1 MFSDNDLINHLQTKN
16 GVSLDSLVI
25 AEWNQNDLSN
35 LDNYGNYRYRPDDAN
50 VVYRTLYPEY
60 DSQDNANV
68 YTDALDSSYISE
80 YKTEDPNEPL
90 TFLTGETS
98 RELYYSLKDCIK
110 PFRPR
115 SGINKILYFGESNI
129 NNTKFV
135 DSIRSGRRPRYYFS
149 SRFDKF
155 KYWNSYRK
163 EAGEEFGI
171 SSTASTA
178 FTTGDASYKI
188 KDCAPFVVYKN
199 NVATNRIVV
208 KMQTNLA
215 DPEAF
220 GINGEFLVPGNI
232 RVGNKIIEDP
242 LQDVAKSSIPKRW
255 KIQYLDENNNW
266 TNAITFSETSTRTDG
281 SRIVPWDGHVEIYYG
296 IKIPERF
303 KTNFHLYKYLNT
315 TSQLPNTSSLS
326 TNVVDGDA
334 YIVGSSTTSLGTLY
348 IWSQEDEEWTIHG
361 VEYGFSLLEDD
372 DTKRV
377 GLIKKV
383 LNPDYFVIEGNNTYR
398 DFIFIKGIRVV
409 VETMYAPNKTF
420 DLIELSPRLKVDI
433 TDYVIDYDINKNLM
447 ATDFGLPVGGLVAS
461 TGGIN
466 LSNHDGAFTE
476 LNSFN
481 NTTKTGSIIANNL
494 KPQIK
499 FDFYE
504 TVLNVNGYDK
514 FIPLKTLY
522 SENSA
527 IATSGMEDVSLNLR
541 DAYFILE
548 SNNAASIF
556 LQNSTLTKAT
566 ALLLDNIGFSNY
578 VFKNINTAN
587 DPVIPFFF
595 VEPDVSVAEVL
606 ERLAQ
611 ATQTA
616 MFFDEYNNFVIMPK
630 EYLMPDVSVRDDN
643 SAISDRLL
651 TLYGQKT
658 ENIVP
663 NIEAISGSETKI
675 LNDGQIN
682 YTTRYIQREVSKLEQ
697 ASLSLSERTYGYKS
711 SILWELGDQRE
722 TRTINQPTAN
732 VGYALGAVPL
742 GTSLGSVVPYVE
754 NYEIKNNTIDVG
766 ESAFWLPR
774 FQGYLFA
781 NGEIIRYDA
790 QQYQVDSPSASATNG
805 LVWITNNN
813 EYQKYFSQLVFN
825 GKMILTGLLRIYTEP
840 YYENASG
847 ANFDNLE
854 ENVRYKNGEVRS
866 HGRGQF
872 GTKIV
877 SHFAGLDSYW
887 ENSNN
892 RQSFRM
898 DSENI
903 FSNIPT
909 EELFYPQIVS
919 GSVSAS
925 AYPLGQDLVSKNQSL
940 VTSKI
945 ANFMKK
951 STRSEG
957 FSSYTQQ
964 DVAGIQSSA
973 LIFNGPYPVPAYQ
986 TTPETSDLSG
996 SSERDLVNYVYKNLD
1011 TDYRHVGTRMRIIGK
1026 RKNDKNQS
1034 ALNSIPLFD
1043 IDKSVDNVNAE
1054 KLYGGSGG
1062 IGYMVDTSTN
1072 SGYYLEIASMSEDI
1086 LDYYGATASA
1096 ASSASVV
1103 SGSVVSGS
1111 TSYNSV
1117 IENIIFYKV
1126 EKTPYSS
1133 QKPKKENIAVPKKL
1147 WGSLARILVDE
1158 GKFVGSDRLTSQEIP
1173 VYDLSLDA
1181 NIHRNARG
1189 IYRIDF
1195 SIYLNNRLIGT
1206 VSDINPLQLPSNG
1219 LKTCL
1224 FTRGSSKCMFEN
1236 IYALKNIKEQDV
1248 EIEEKISNTMSAES
1262 LRKYSLPAAIQRT
1275 YLSSISTETKP
1286 TVDFYFEEFGTIL
1299 RECAYFNIKYDQ
1311 AYPAL
1316 IAKIVPPFSIE
1327 KSYEISGFLPGSYGA
1342 EFLIFNTTD
1351 KAIDLSESSSNR
1363 IMIQG
1368 ITFTQNI
1375 SNVLT
1380 VDDYFKELSNFSDPV
1395 ITSSNLIVSPGRS
1408 EKIYDS
1414 IRNSRAIYGNKSFS
1428 INSVYIQNEDSAKD
1442 IMQWV
1447 LNKTIKPRKVFEIDT
1462 FGTQYVQLGDI
1473 VKINFDLPEGV
1484 KLVDEDKRFVVL
1496 SMVYNR
1502 SSSDIKSQLRLMEV

>member
-1 MFSDNDLINHLQTKN
+1 MFLDDDLINHIQTKN
-16 GVSLDSLVI
+16 SVDVDSLVI
-25 AEWNQNDLSN
+25 AEWNQNDLLN
-35 LDNYGNYRYRPDDAN
+35 LENYGNYRFRPDDAN

-60 DSQDNANV
+60 DPQDNAEV
-68 YTDALDSSYISE
+68 YTNALDSNYISE

-90 TFLTGETS
+90 TFKSGETS

-135 DSIRSGRRPRYYFS
+135 DSIRSGKRPRYYFC

-163 EAGEEFGI
+163 EDGLEFGI
-171 SSTASTA
+171 SSQAPTF
-178 FTTGDASYKI
+178 FTSNDPSYKI
-188 KDCAPFVVYKN
+188 KDCAPFVAYKN
-199 NVATNRIVV
+199 KVATNRIVV

-215 DPEAF
+215 DPEAV
-220 GINGEFLVPGNI
+220 GINGEFLVPGRI
-232 RVGNKIIEDP
+232 RTNNNLFIDP
-242 LQDVAKSSIPKRW
+242 LQDILKSSVPKRW
-255 KIQYLDENNNW
+255 KIQYLDINNNW
-266 TNAITFSETSTRTDG
+266 INAISFNESSIRKDG

-296 IKIPERF
+296 VKIPEQF
-303 KTNFHLYKYLNT
+303 KTNFHFYQYIDT
-315 TSQLPNTSSLS
+315 DDQLPNTSA
-326 TNVVDGDA
+326 VRDGDA
-334 YIVGSSTTSLGTLY
+334 YIVGSSNTEAGTMY
-348 IWSQEDEEWTIHG
+348 VWSQNDEEWNTYN
-361 VEYGFSLLEDD
+361 VEYEFSLLEDD

-377 GLIKKV
+377 GLIKKI
-383 LNPDYFVIEGNNTYR
+383 LNPDYFNLGANDVYR

-409 VETMYAPNKTF
+409 VETMYAPNKPF
-420 DLIELSPRLKVDI
+420 ELIELSPRLKADL
-433 TDYVIDYDINKNLM
+433 TDYVLDYEIIKNLM

-461 TGGIN
+461 TGKVT
-466 LSNHDGAFTE
+466 LSNHDGVFTE
-476 LNSFN
+476 LNTFDSLN
-481 NTTKTGSIIANNL
+481 RTGSLVADNL

-504 TVLNVNGYDK
+504 CVLNVNGYDK
-514 FIPLKTLY
+514 FIPLKTFY
-522 SENSA
+522 SENA
-527 IATSGMEDVSLNLR
+527 AVATSGIEDVSLNLR

-548 SNNAASIF
+548 SSNATSIF
-556 LQNSTLTKAT
+556 LQNSTLTKAV

-587 DPVIPFFF
+587 DPIIPFFF
-595 VEPDVSVAEVL
+595 VEPDTSVADIL
-606 ERLAQ
+606 QRLAQ

-643 SAISDRLL
+643 SAISERLT

-658 ENIVP
+658 NTIVP
-663 NIEAISGSETKI
+663 NIEAIAGFETNI

-711 SILWELGDQRE
+711 SVLWELGDQQE
-722 TRTINQPTAN
+722 TRTINQPTGNA
-732 VGYALGAVPL
+732 GYALGAVPL
-742 GTSLGSVVPYVE
+742 GTSLGSVVPYVQ
-754 NYEIKNNTIDVG
+754 NHEIKNNTIDVG

-825 GKMILTGLLRIYTEP
+825 GKMVLTGLLRIYTEP

-847 ANFDNLE
+847 SNFENLE

-872 GTKIV
+872 GTNVV
-877 SHFAGLDSYW
+877 SHSAGLNPYW
-887 ENSNN
+887 ENSSN
-892 RQSFRM
+892 RRSFRM
-898 DSENI
+898 DSDNI
-903 FSNIPT
+903 FSTVPT
-909 EELFYPQIVS
+909 EFLSYGEIS
-919 GSVSAS
+919 ASVSAS
-925 AYPLGQDLVSKNQSL
+925 AYPLGRDSLSQNQSS
-940 VTSKI
+940 VNSKI
-945 ANFMKK
+945 ANFMKQ
-951 STRSEG
+951 STRTEG
-957 FSSYTQQ
+957 FSSYNQQ
-964 DVAGIQSSA
+964 DVGGIQSSA
-973 LIFNGPYPVPAYQ
+973 LIFNGPYPVPKLN
-986 TTPETSDLSG
+986 ETELS
-996 SSERDLVNYVYKNLD
+996 SATDRDLLNYVFKDLD
-1011 TDYRHVGTRMRIIGK
+1011 TDYKQVGTRMRIIGK
-1026 RKNDKNQS
+1026 TKDDKTQS
-1034 ALNSIPLFD
+1034 ALNPMELFNV
-1043 IDKSVDNVNAE
+1043 DKSVGNLNTE
-1054 KLYGGSGG
+1054 KIYGGSGG

-1086 LDYYGATASA
+1086 LAYYGSTASA

-1111 TSYNSV
+1111 VSYNSV
-1117 IENIIFYKV
+1117 IENVIFYKV
-1126 EKTPYSS
+1126 EKTPYKV
-1133 QKPKKENIAVPKKL
+1133 QKTKKLNIAVPKKL
-1147 WGSLARILVDE
+1147 WGTLARIIVDE
-1158 GKFVGSDRLTSQEIP
+1158 GKFVGSDRLTSQDVP
-1173 VYDLSLDA
+1173 VYDLALDA
-1181 NIHRNARG
+1181 DIKRNSNG
-1189 IYRIDF
+1189 IYRINF

-1206 VSDINPLQLPSNG
+1206 VTDDNPLQMPSNG

-1224 FTRGSSKCMFEN
+1224 FTRGSSRCMFEN
-1236 IYALKNIKEQDV
+1236 IYALKNAREEDV
-1248 EIEEKISNTMSAES
+1248 PLGERVRNTISADS
-1262 LRKYSLPAAIQRT
+1262 LRKYSLPAMIQNT
-1275 YLSSISTETKP
+1275 YLSSITTETKP
-1286 TVDFYFEEFGTIL
+1286 TVDFYFEEFGTIM

-1316 IAKIVPPFSIE
+1316 IAKIVPPFTVE
-1327 KSYEISGFLPGSYGA
+1327 KSYEIAGFLPGSYGA

-1351 KAIDLSESSSNR
+1351 KAIDLSESSTNR
-1363 IMIQG
+1363 VMIQG

-1380 VDDYFKELSNFSDPV
+1380 VDDYFRELSNFSDPV
-1395 ITSSNLIVSPGRS
+1395 ISSSNLIVSPGRS

-1414 IRNSRAIYGNKSFS
+1414 IRNSRAVYGNKAFS

-1442 IMQWV
+1442 MMKWI
-1447 LNKTIKPRKVFEIDT
+1447 LDKTIRPRKVFEIDT
-1462 FGTQYVQLGDI
+1462 FGTQHIQLGDI

-1484 KLVDEDKRFVVL
+1484 KLVNEDKRFVVI
-1496 SMVYNR
+1496 STNYNR
-1502 SSSDIKSQLRLMEV
+1502 SSSEVKTQLRLMEV

>member
-1 MFSDNDLINHLQTKN
+1 MFSDNDLINHIQTN
-16 GVSLDSLVI
+16 NSINVDSLII
-25 AEWNQNDLSN
+25 AEWNQNDLLN
-35 LDNYGNYRYRPDDAN
+35 LENYGNYRFRPDSAS
-50 VVYRTLYPEY
+50 VVYRTLYSEY

-68 YTDALDSSYISE
+68 YTNALESNYVSE
-80 YKTEDPNEPL
+80 YKTDDPNEPL
-90 TFLTGETS
+90 TFYTGETS

-135 DSIRSGRRPRYYFS
+135 DSIRSGKRPRYYFC

-163 EAGEEFGI
+163 EDGEEFGI
-171 SSTASTA
+171 SSQAATF
-178 FTTGDASYKI
+178 FTNGDPSYKI
-188 KDCAPFVVYKN
+188 KDCVPFVTYKDQ
-199 NVATNRIVV
+199 VATNRLVV
-208 KMQTNLA
+208 KMQTNLS
-215 DPEAF
+215 DPAAV
-220 GINGEFLVPGNI
+220 GVNGEFLVPGTI
-232 RVGNKIIEDP
+232 RTNNNLVTDP
-242 LQDVAKSSIPKRW
+242 LQDITKSSVPKKW
-255 KIQYLDENNNW
+255 KIQYLDSNNNW
-266 TNAITFSETSTRTDG
+266 MDAIAFNEGSTRRDG

-296 IKIPERF
+296 VKIPEQF
-303 KTNFHLYKYLNT
+303 KTNFHLYQYIDT
-315 TSQLPNTSSLS
+315 VEQLPDTSIY
-326 TNVVDGDA
+326 NAGIRVKDGDA
-334 YIVGSSTTSLGTLY
+334 YILGSSTTQPGTLY
-348 IWSQEDEEWTIHG
+348 VWSQEDEEWKTSS
-361 VEYGFSLLEDD
+361 VEYGFSLLEED
-372 DTKRV
+372 DTKRL
-377 GLIKKV
+377 GLIKKI
-383 LNPDYFVIEGNNTYR
+383 LNPDYFSTGSNDIYR
-398 DFIFIKGIRVV
+398 DFVFIKGIRIV
-409 VETMYAPNKTF
+409 VETMYAPNKPF
-420 DLIELSPRLKVDI
+420 ELIELSPRLKVDI
-433 TDYVIDYDINKNLM
+433 TDYVLDYEINKNLM

-466 LSNHDGAFTE
+466 LSNHDGVFTE
-476 LNSFN
+476 LNIFN
-481 NTTKTGSIIANNL
+481 TSTRSGSIIANIL

-504 TVLNVNGYDK
+504 SILDVSGYDK
-514 FIPLKTLY
+514 FIPLKTFY
-522 SENSA
+522 SENA
-527 IATSGMEDVSLNLR
+527 AVATSGMQDVSLNLR

-548 SNNAASIF
+548 SSNATSIF
-556 LQNSTLTKAT
+556 LQNSTLTKAV

-595 VEPDVSVAEVL
+595 VEPDASVAEVL
-606 ERLAQ
+606 QRLAQ

-643 SAISDRLL
+643 SAISERFT

-658 ENIVP
+658 DSVVP
-663 NIEAISGSETKI
+663 NIETIAGFETKI

-711 SILWELGDQRE
+711 AVLWELGDQQE
-722 TRTINQPTAN
+722 ARTINQPTAN

-742 GTSLGSVVPYVE
+742 ATSLGSAVPTVVNSQIV
-754 NYEIKNNTIDVG
+754 NNTIDVG

-825 GKMILTGLLRIYTEP
+825 GKMVLTGLLRIYTEP

-847 ANFDNLE
+847 SNFNDLE

-872 GTKIV
+872 GTRIV
-877 SHFAGLDSYW
+877 SHFAGLNSYW
-887 ENSNN
+887 EDINN
-892 RQSFRM
+892 RKSFRM
-898 DSENI
+898 DSNNI
-903 FSNIPT
+903 FDTTPIEFLTPK
-909 EELFYPQIVS
+909 P
-919 GSVSAS
+919 VSASAPGS
-925 AYPLGQDLVSKNQSL
+925 AYPLGNDTVSQTQSSI
-940 VTSKI
+940 TSKI
-945 ANFMKK
+945 ANFMKQ

-957 FSSYTQQ
+957 FSSYNQQ
-964 DVAGIQSSA
+964 NVAGVQSSA
-973 LIFNGPYPVPAYQ
+973 LVFSGPYPIPSLQ
-986 TTPETSDLSG
+986 NTGLS
-996 SSERDLVNYVYKNLD
+996 STIDKDLVNYVYKNLD

-1026 RKNDKNQS
+1026 IKDDKTQS
-1034 ALNSIPLFD
+1034 ALNSINLFT
-1043 IDKSVDNVNAE
+1043 ITENVGNPS
-1054 KLYGGSGG
+1054 LTTLSGGAGG
-1062 IGYMVDTSTN
+1062 IGYMVDTDAN

-1086 LDYYGATASA
+1086 LKYYGSNSSGGLLASDK
-1096 ASSASVV
+1096 VL
-1103 SGSVVSGS
+1103 
-1111 TSYNSV
+1111 
-1117 IENIIFYKV
+1117 ENIIFYKV
-1126 EKTPYSS
+1126 EKTPYSTQES
-1133 QKPKKENIAVPKKL
+1133 GKTNIAVPKKL
-1147 WGSLARILVDE
+1147 WGSLAKILVDE
-1158 GKFVGSDRLTSQEIP
+1158 GKFIGQDRLTSQETA

-1181 NIHRNARG
+1181 DIRRNENG

-1195 SIYLNNRLIGT
+1195 SIFLNNKLIGT
-1206 VSDINPLQLPSNG
+1206 VSDTSPLQMPTNG
-1219 LKTCL
+1219 LNTCL

-1236 IYALKNIKEQDV
+1236 IYALKNIKEEDV
-1248 EIEEKISNTMSAES
+1248 LVGERVKNVVSAES
-1262 LRKYSLPAAIQRT
+1262 LRKYSLPSAIQKT

-1316 IAKIVPPFSIE
+1316 IAKIVPPFTVE

-1351 KAIDLSESSSNR
+1351 KAIDLSESSTNR

-1395 ITSSNLIVSPGRS
+1395 LTSSNLIVSPGRS

-1414 IRNSRAIYGNKSFS
+1414 IKNSRSTYGSKSFS
-1428 INSVYIQNEDSAKD
+1428 IDSVYIQNEDSAKD
-1442 IMQWV
+1442 IMKWI
-1447 LNKTIKPRKVFEIDT
+1447 LDKTIRPRKVFEIDT
-1462 FGTQYVQLGDI
+1462 FATAHIQLGDI

-1484 KLVDEDKRFVVL
+1484 KMVDENKRFVVI
-1496 SMVYNR
+1496 SAQYGR
-1502 SSSDIKSQLRLMEV
+1502 SSSNVKSQLRVMEV

>member
-1 MFSDNDLINHLQTKN
+1 MFLDDDLINHIQTKN
-16 GVSLDSLVI
+16 SVDVDSLVI
-25 AEWNQNDLSN
+25 AEWNQNDLLN
-35 LDNYGNYRYRPDDAN
+35 LENYGNYRFRPDDAN

-60 DSQDNANV
+60 DPQDNAEV
-68 YTDALDSSYISE
+68 YTNALDSNYISE

-90 TFLTGETS
+90 TFKSGETS

-135 DSIRSGRRPRYYFS
+135 DSIRSGKRPRYYFC

-163 EAGEEFGI
+163 EDGLEFGI
-171 SSTASTA
+171 SSQAPTF
-178 FTTGDASYKI
+178 FTSNDPSYKI
-188 KDCAPFVVYKN
+188 KDCAPFVAYKN
-199 NVATNRIVV
+199 KVATNRIVV

-215 DPEAF
+215 DPEAV
-220 GINGEFLVPGNI
+220 GINGEFLVPGRI
-232 RVGNKIIEDP
+232 RTNNNLFIDP
-242 LQDVAKSSIPKRW
+242 LQDILKSSVPKRW
-255 KIQYLDENNNW
+255 KIQYLDINNNW
-266 TNAITFSETSTRTDG
+266 INAISFNESSIRKDG

-296 IKIPERF
+296 VKIPEQF
-303 KTNFHLYKYLNT
+303 KTNFHFYQYIDT
-315 TSQLPNTSSLS
+315 DDQLPNTSA
-326 TNVVDGDA
+326 VRDGDA
-334 YIVGSSTTSLGTLY
+334 YIVGSSNTEAGTMY
-348 IWSQEDEEWTIHG
+348 VWSQNDEEWNTYN
-361 VEYGFSLLEDD
+361 VEYEFSLLEDD

-377 GLIKKV
+377 GLIKKI
-383 LNPDYFVIEGNNTYR
+383 LNPDYFNLGSNDVYR

-409 VETMYAPNKTF
+409 VETMYAPNKPF
-420 DLIELSPRLKVDI
+420 ELIELSPRLKADL
-433 TDYVIDYDINKNLM
+433 TDYVLDYEIIKNLM

-461 TGGIN
+461 TGKVT
-466 LSNHDGAFTE
+466 LSNHDGVFTE
-476 LNSFN
+476 LNTFDSLN
-481 NTTKTGSIIANNL
+481 RTGSLVADNL

-504 TVLNVNGYDK
+504 CVLNVNGYDK
-514 FIPLKTLY
+514 FIPLKTFY
-522 SENSA
+522 SENA
-527 IATSGMEDVSLNLR
+527 AVATSGIEDVSLNLR

-548 SNNAASIF
+548 SSNATSIF
-556 LQNSTLTKAT
+556 LQNSTLTKAV

-587 DPVIPFFF
+587 DPIIPFFF
-595 VEPDVSVAEVL
+595 VEPDTSVADIL
-606 ERLAQ
+606 QRLAQ

-643 SAISDRLL
+643 SAISERLT

-658 ENIVP
+658 NTIVP
-663 NIEAISGSETKI
+663 NIEAIAGFETNI

-711 SILWELGDQRE
+711 SVLWELGDQQE
-722 TRTINQPTAN
+722 TRTINQPTGNA
-732 VGYALGAVPL
+732 GYALGAVPL
-742 GTSLGSVVPYVE
+742 GTSLGSVVPYVQ
-754 NYEIKNNTIDVG
+754 NHEIKNNTIDVG

-825 GKMILTGLLRIYTEP
+825 GKMVLTGLLRIYTEP

-847 ANFDNLE
+847 SNFENLE

-872 GTKIV
+872 GTNVV
-877 SHFAGLDSYW
+877 SHSAGLNPYW
-887 ENSNN
+887 ENSSN
-892 RQSFRM
+892 RRSFRM
-898 DSENI
+898 DSDNI
-903 FSNIPT
+903 FSTVPT
-909 EELFYPQIVS
+909 EFLSYGEIS
-919 GSVSAS
+919 ASVSAS
-925 AYPLGQDLVSKNQSL
+925 AYPLGRDSLSQNQSS
-940 VTSKI
+940 VNSKI
-945 ANFMKK
+945 ANFMKQ
-951 STRSEG
+951 STRTEG
-957 FSSYTQQ
+957 FSSYNQQ
-964 DVAGIQSSA
+964 DVGGIQSSA
-973 LIFNGPYPVPAYQ
+973 LIFNGPYPVPKLN
-986 TTPETSDLSG
+986 ETELS
-996 SSERDLVNYVYKNLD
+996 SATDRDLLNYVFKDLD
-1011 TDYRHVGTRMRIIGK
+1011 TDYKQVGTRMRIIGK
-1026 RKNDKNQS
+1026 TKDDKTQS
-1034 ALNSIPLFD
+1034 ALNPMELFNV
-1043 IDKSVDNVNAE
+1043 DKNVGNLNTE
-1054 KLYGGSGG
+1054 KIYGGSGG

-1086 LDYYGATASA
+1086 LAYYGSTASA

-1111 TSYNSV
+1111 VSYNSV
-1117 IENIIFYKV
+1117 IENVIFYKV
-1126 EKTPYSS
+1126 EKTPYKV
-1133 QKPKKENIAVPKKL
+1133 QKTKKLNIAVPKKL
-1147 WGSLARILVDE
+1147 WGTLARIIVDE
-1158 GKFVGSDRLTSQEIP
+1158 GKFVGSDRLTSQDVP
-1173 VYDLSLDA
+1173 VYDLALDA
-1181 NIHRNARG
+1181 DIKRNSNG
-1189 IYRIDF
+1189 IYRINF

-1206 VSDINPLQLPSNG
+1206 VTDDNPLQMPSNG

-1224 FTRGSSKCMFEN
+1224 FTRGSSRCMFEN
-1236 IYALKNIKEQDV
+1236 IYALKNAREEDV
-1248 EIEEKISNTMSAES
+1248 PLGERVRNTISADS
-1262 LRKYSLPAAIQRT
+1262 LRKYSLPAMIQNT
-1275 YLSSISTETKP
+1275 YLSSITTETKP
-1286 TVDFYFEEFGTIL
+1286 TVDFYFEEFGTIM

-1316 IAKIVPPFSIE
+1316 IAKIVPPFTVE
-1327 KSYEISGFLPGSYGA
+1327 KSYEIAGFLPGSYGA

-1351 KAIDLSESSSNR
+1351 KAIDLSESSTNR
-1363 IMIQG
+1363 VMIQG

-1380 VDDYFKELSNFSDPV
+1380 VDDYFRELSNFSDPV
-1395 ITSSNLIVSPGRS
+1395 ISSSNLIVSPGRS

-1414 IRNSRAIYGNKSFS
+1414 IRNSRAVYGNKAFS

-1442 IMQWV
+1442 MMKWI
-1447 LNKTIKPRKVFEIDT
+1447 LDKTIRPRKVFEIDT
-1462 FGTQYVQLGDI
+1462 FGTQHIQLGDI

-1484 KLVDEDKRFVVL
+1484 KLVNEDKRFVVI
-1496 SMVYNR
+1496 STNYNR
-1502 SSSDIKSQLRLMEV
+1502 SSSEVKTQLRLMEV

>member
-1 MFSDNDLINHLQTKN
+1 MFSDSDLINHVQTKN
-16 GVSLDSLVI
+16 SIDVDSLII
-25 AEWNQNDLSN
+25 AEWNQNDLLN
-35 LDNYGNYRYRPDDAN
+35 LDNYGNYRFRPDSAS
-50 VVYRTLYPEY
+50 VVYRTLYSEY

-68 YTDALDSSYISE
+68 YTNALESNYVSE
-80 YKTEDPNEPL
+80 YKTNDPNEPL
-90 TFLTGETS
+90 TFYTGETS

-135 DSIRSGRRPRYYFS
+135 DSIRSGKRPRYYFC

-163 EAGEEFGI
+163 ENGEEFGI
-171 SSTASTA
+171 SSQAATFFTA
-178 FTTGDASYKI
+178 GDPSYKI
-188 KDCAPFVVYKN
+188 KDCVPFVTYKN
-199 NVATNRIVV
+199 EVATNRIVV

-215 DPEAF
+215 DPSAV
-220 GINGEFLVPGNI
+220 GINGEFLVPGRI
-232 RVGNKIIEDP
+232 RTNNNLVLDP
-242 LQDVAKSSIPKRW
+242 LQDITKSSVPKRW
-255 KIQYLDENNNW
+255 KIQYLNANNNW
-266 TNAITFSETSTRTDG
+266 IDAIGFNESSTRRDG

-296 IKIPERF
+296 VKVPEEF
-303 KTNFHLYKYLNT
+303 KTNFHLYQYLDT
-315 TSQLPNTSSLS
+315 VEQLPDTSIYNSGIR
-326 TNVVDGDA
+326 VKDGDA
-334 YIVGSSTTSLGTLY
+334 YILGSSTTQPGTLY
-348 IWSQEDEEWTIHG
+348 VWSQEDEEWKTSS
-361 VEYGFSLLEDD
+361 VEYGFSLLEED
-372 DTKRV
+372 DTKRL
-377 GLIKKV
+377 GLIKKI
-383 LNPDYFVIEGNNTYR
+383 LNPDYFSTGSSDIYR
-398 DFIFIKGIRVV
+398 DFVFIKGIRVV
-409 VETMYAPNKTF
+409 VETMYAPNKPF
-420 DLIELSPRLKVDI
+420 ELIELSPRLKVDI
-433 TDYVIDYDINKNLM
+433 TNYVLEYEVNKNLM

-461 TGGIN
+461 TGGVN
-466 LSNHDGAFTE
+466 LSNHDGVFTE
-476 LNSFN
+476 LNIFN
-481 NTTKTGSIIANNL
+481 STTRTGSIIANIL

-504 TVLNVNGYDK
+504 SILDVNGYDK
-514 FIPLKTLY
+514 FIPLKTFY

-527 IATSGMEDVSLNLR
+527 VATSGMQDVSLNLR

-548 SNNAASIF
+548 SNNATSIF
-556 LQNSTLTKAT
+556 LQNSTLTKAV

-595 VEPDVSVAEVL
+595 VEPDASVAEVL
-606 ERLAQ
+606 QRLAQ

-643 SAISDRLL
+643 SAISERLT

-658 ENIVP
+658 NNIVP
-663 NIEAISGSETKI
+663 NIETISGFETKI

-711 SILWELGDQRE
+711 AVLWELGDQQE
-722 TRTINQPTAN
+722 ARTINQPTAN

-742 GTSLGSVVPYVE
+742 ATSLGSAVPTVVSNQIV
-754 NYEIKNNTIDVG
+754 NNTIDVG

-774 FQGYLFA
+774 FQGYLYA

-805 LVWITNNN
+805 LVWITDNN
-813 EYQKYFSQLVFN
+813 EYQKYFSKLVFN

-847 ANFDNLE
+847 SNFDNLE

-872 GTKIV
+872 GTKV
-877 SHFAGLDSYW
+877 TSHSAGLNSYW
-887 ENSNN
+887 ENSAN
-892 RQSFRM
+892 RKSFRM
-898 DSENI
+898 DSINI
-903 FSNIPT
+903 FDTVPT
-909 EELFYPQIVS
+909 EFLPPKPVS
-919 GSVSAS
+919 GSAPGS
-925 AYPLGQDLVSKNQSL
+925 AYPLGNDTLSQSQSSI
-940 VTSKI
+940 TSKI
-945 ANFMKK
+945 ANFMKQ
-951 STRSEG
+951 STRTEG
-957 FSSYTQQ
+957 FSSYNQQ
-964 DVAGIQSSA
+964 NVAGIQSSA
-973 LIFNGPYPVPAYQ
+973 LVFSGPYPTPALQ
-986 TTPETSDLSG
+986 GTGLSATG
-996 SSERDLVNYVYKNLD
+996 DRDLVSYVYKNLD

-1026 RKNDKNQS
+1026 KKDDKTQS
-1034 ALNSIPLFD
+1034 ALNSIELFK
-1043 IDKSVDNVNAE
+1043 IDQSVGNLSITN
-1054 KLYGGSGG
+1054 LSGGAGG
-1062 IGYMVDTSTN
+1062 IGYMVDTTTN
-1072 SGYYLEIASMSEDI
+1072 SGYYLEIASLSEDI
-1086 LDYYGATASA
+1086 LNYYGSKSTQGLV
-1096 ASSASVV
+1096 SSDR
-1103 SGSVVSGS
+1103 
-1111 TSYNSV
+1111 V

-1126 EKTPYSS
+1126 EKTPYST
-1133 QKPKKENIAVPKKL
+1133 QVENKINIAVPKKL

-1158 GKFVGSDRLTSQEIP
+1158 GKFVGSDRLTSQDIP

-1181 NIHRNARG
+1181 DIRRNANG

-1195 SIYLNNRLIGT
+1195 SIYLNNKLIGT
-1206 VSDINPLQLPSNG
+1206 VSDTSPLQMPTEG
-1219 LKTCL
+1219 LNTCL

-1236 IYALKNIKEQDV
+1236 IYALKNIKEEDV
-1248 EIEEKISNTMSAES
+1248 LLGEKIKNTVSADS
-1262 LRKYSLPAAIQRT
+1262 LRKYSLPSSIQKT

-1316 IAKIVPPFSIE
+1316 IAKIVPPFTVE

-1351 KAIDLSESSSNR
+1351 KAIDLSESSTNR

-1395 ITSSNLIVSPGRS
+1395 TTNNNLIVSPGRS

-1414 IRNSRAIYGNKSFS
+1414 IKNSRSTYGSKSFS
-1428 INSVYIQNEDSAKD
+1428 LDSVYIQNEDSAKD
-1442 IMQWV
+1442 VMKWI
-1447 LNKTIKPRKVFEIDT
+1447 LDKTIRPRKVFEIDT
-1462 FGTQYVQLGDI
+1462 FATAHVQLGDI
-1473 VKINFDLPEGV
+1473 IKINFDLPEGV
-1484 KLVDEDKRFVVL
+1484 KMVDENKKFVVI
-1496 SMVYNR
+1496 SAQYGR
-1502 SSSDIKSQLRLMEV
+1502 SSSNVKSQLRVMEV

>member
-1 MFSDNDLINHLQTKN
+1 MFLDNDLINHIQTKN
-16 GVSLDSLVI
+16 SIDVDSLII
-25 AEWNQNDLSN
+25 AEWNQNDLLN
-35 LDNYGNYRYRPDDAN
+35 LDNYGNYRFRPDDEN

-68 YTDALDSSYISE
+68 YTNALESNYISE
-80 YKTEDPNEPL
+80 YKTENPNEPL
-90 TFLTGETS
+90 TFFSGETS

-135 DSIRSGRRPRYYFS
+135 DSIRSARKPRYYFC

-163 EAGEEFGI
+163 ESGEEFGI
-171 SSTASTA
+171 SSQAPTY
-178 FTTGDASYKI
+178 FTNEEDPSYKI
-188 KDCAPFVVYKN
+188 KDCVPFVTYKN
-199 NVATNRIVV
+199 EVAANRIVI
-208 KMQTNLA
+208 KMQTNLS
-215 DPEAF
+215 DPE
-220 GINGEFLVPGNI
+220 GQVLKQIRINNNL
-232 RVGNKIIEDP
+232 IIDP
-242 LQDVAKSSIPKRW
+242 FQDIKKSSVPKRW
-255 KIQYLDENNNW
+255 KIQYLDVNNNW
-266 TNAITFSETSTRTDG
+266 INAINFNESSTRKDG

-296 IKIPERF
+296 VKIPEQF
-303 KTNFHLYKYLNT
+303 KTNFHFYEYIDT
-315 TSQLPNTSSLS
+315 EDQLPTMS
-326 TNVVDGDA
+326 TARDGDA
-334 YIVGSSTTSLGTLY
+334 YIIGSSTTEPGTLHV
-348 IWSQEDEEWTIHG
+348 WSQDDEEWKTYG

-377 GLIKKV
+377 GLIKKI
-383 LNPDYFVIEGNNTYR
+383 LDPDYFNIGASDIYR

-409 VETMYAPNKTF
+409 VETMYAPNKPF
-420 DLIELSPRLKVDI
+420 ELIELSPRLKADL
-433 TDYVIDYDINKNLM
+433 TDYVLDYEITKNLM

-461 TGGIN
+461 TGKVT

-476 LNSFN
+476 LNTFDSSN
-481 NTTKTGSIIANNL
+481 RTGSLVANNL

-504 TVLNVNGYDK
+504 CVLNVNGYDK
-514 FIPLKTLY
+514 FIPLKTFY
-522 SENSA
+522 SENA
-527 IATSGMEDVSLNLR
+527 AVATSGIEDISLDLR

-548 SNNAASIF
+548 SNNATSIF
-556 LQNSTLTKAT
+556 LQNSTLTKAV

-578 VFKNINTAN
+578 IFKDIGNTN

-595 VEPDVSVAEVL
+595 VEPDASVAEIL

-630 EYLMPDVSVRDDN
+630 EYLMPDISIRNDN
-643 SAISDRLL
+643 TYISERLT

-658 ENIVP
+658 DNIVP
-663 NIEAISGSETKI
+663 NIEAIAGFETKI

-711 SILWELGDQRE
+711 SVLWELGDQQE
-722 TRTINQPTAN
+722 TRTINQPTGN

-742 GTSLGSVVPYVE
+742 GTSLGSVVPYVQ
-754 NYEIKNNTIDVG
+754 NHEIKNNTIDVG

-813 EYQKYFSQLVFN
+813 EYQKYFSELVFN
-825 GKMILTGLLRIYTEP
+825 GKMVLTGLLRIYTEP

-847 ANFDNLE
+847 SNFENLE

-872 GTKIV
+872 GTNV
-877 SHFAGLDSYW
+877 TSHSAGLNPYW
-887 ENSNN
+887 ENSLN
-892 RQSFRM
+892 RRSFRM
-898 DSENI
+898 DSDNI
-903 FSNIPT
+903 FSTVPT
-909 EELFYPQIVS
+909 EFLSYGEIS
-919 GSVSAS
+919 ASVSAS
-925 AYPLGQDLVSKNQSL
+925 VYPLGKDLLSQNQSS
-940 VTSKI
+940 VNSKI
-945 ANFMKK
+945 ANFMKQ

-957 FSSYTQQ
+957 FSSYNQQ
-964 DVAGIQSSA
+964 DVGGIQSSA
-973 LIFNGPYPVPAYQ
+973 LVFNGPYPVPKLDQ
-986 TTPETSDLSG
+986 TELS
-996 SSERDLVNYVYKNLD
+996 SATDRDLLNYVFKDLD
-1011 TDYRHVGTRMRIIGK
+1011 TDHRHVGTRMRIIGK
-1026 RKNDKNQS
+1026 TKDDKTQS
-1034 ALNSIPLFD
+1034 ALNPMELFNV
-1043 IDKSVDNVNAE
+1043 DKNVSKLNTE
-1054 KLYGGSGG
+1054 KIYGGSGG
-1062 IGYMVDTSTN
+1062 IGYMVDTDTN

-1086 LDYYGATASA
+1086 LAYYGSTASA

-1103 SGSVVSGS
+1103 SGSIVSGS
-1111 TSYNSV
+1111 ASYNSV

-1126 EKTPYSS
+1126 EKTPYQV
-1133 QKPKKENIAVPKKL
+1133 QKTKRVNIAVPKKL
-1147 WGSLARILVDE
+1147 WGTLARIIVDE
-1158 GKFVGSDRLTSQEIP
+1158 GKFVGSDRLTSQDVP
-1173 VYDLSLDA
+1173 VYDLALDA
-1181 NIHRNARG
+1181 DIRRNSNG
-1189 IYRIDF
+1189 IYRINF

-1206 VSDINPLQLPSNG
+1206 VTDNNPLQMPSSG
-1219 LKTCL
+1219 LKACL
-1224 FTRGSSKCMFEN
+1224 ITRGSSRCMFEN
-1236 IYALKNIKEQDV
+1236 IYALKNAREEDV
-1248 EIEEKISNTMSAES
+1248 PLGERVKNTISADS
-1262 LRKYSLPAAIQRT
+1262 LRKYSLPAMIQNT

-1286 TVDFYFEEFGTIL
+1286 TVDFYFEEFGTIM

-1316 IAKIVPPFSIE
+1316 IAKIVPPFTVE
-1327 KSYEISGFLPGSYGA
+1327 KSYEIAGFLPGSYGA

-1351 KAIDLSESSSNR
+1351 KAIDLSESSTNR

-1380 VDDYFKELSNFSDPV
+1380 VDDYFRELSNFSDPV
-1395 ITSSNLIVSPGRS
+1395 NSSSNLIVSPGRS

-1442 IMQWV
+1442 IMKWI
-1447 LNKTIKPRKVFEIDT
+1447 LDKTIRPRKVFEIDT
-1462 FGTQYVQLGDI
+1462 FATQHVQLGDI

-1484 KLVDEDKRFVVL
+1484 KLVDEDKRFIVI
-1496 SMVYNR
+1496 STNYNR
-1502 SSSDIKSQLRLMEV
+1502 SSSDVKTQLRLMEV

>member
-1 MFSDNDLINHLQTKN
+1 MFLDDDLINHIQTKN
-16 GVSLDSLVI
+16 SVDVDSLVI
-25 AEWNQNDLSN
+25 AEWNQNDLLN
-35 LDNYGNYRYRPDDAN
+35 LENYGNYRFRPDDAN

-60 DSQDNANV
+60 DPQDNAEV
-68 YTDALDSSYISE
+68 YTNALDSNYISE

-90 TFLTGETS
+90 TFKSGETS

-135 DSIRSGRRPRYYFS
+135 DSIRSGKRPRYYFC

-163 EAGEEFGI
+163 EDGLEFGI
-171 SSTASTA
+171 SSQAPTF
-178 FTTGDASYKI
+178 FTSNDPSYKI
-188 KDCAPFVVYKN
+188 KDCAPFVAYKN
-199 NVATNRIVV
+199 KVATNRIVV

-215 DPEAF
+215 DPEAV
-220 GINGEFLVPGNI
+220 GINGEFLVPGRI
-232 RVGNKIIEDP
+232 RTNNNLFIDP
-242 LQDVAKSSIPKRW
+242 LQDILKSSVPKRW
-255 KIQYLDENNNW
+255 KIQYLDINNNW
-266 TNAITFSETSTRTDG
+266 INAISFNESSIRKDG

-296 IKIPERF
+296 VKIPEQF
-303 KTNFHLYKYLNT
+303 KTNFHFYQYIDT
-315 TSQLPNTSSLS
+315 DDQLPNTSA
-326 TNVVDGDA
+326 VRDGDA
-334 YIVGSSTTSLGTLY
+334 YIVGSSNTEAGTMY
-348 IWSQEDEEWTIHG
+348 VWSQNDEEWNTYN
-361 VEYGFSLLEDD
+361 VEYEFSLLEDD

-377 GLIKKV
+377 GLIKKI
-383 LNPDYFVIEGNNTYR
+383 LNPDYFNLGANDVYR

-409 VETMYAPNKTF
+409 VETMYAPNKPF
-420 DLIELSPRLKVDI
+420 ELIELSPRLKADL
-433 TDYVIDYDINKNLM
+433 TDYVLDYEIIKNLM

-461 TGGIN
+461 TGKVT
-466 LSNHDGAFTE
+466 LSNHDGVFTE
-476 LNSFN
+476 LNTFDSLN
-481 NTTKTGSIIANNL
+481 RTGSLVADNL

-504 TVLNVNGYDK
+504 CVLNVNGYDK
-514 FIPLKTLY
+514 FIPLKTFY
-522 SENSA
+522 SENA
-527 IATSGMEDVSLNLR
+527 AVATSGIEDVSLNLR

-548 SNNAASIF
+548 SSNATSIF
-556 LQNSTLTKAT
+556 LQNSTLTKAV

-587 DPVIPFFF
+587 DPIIPFFF
-595 VEPDVSVAEVL
+595 VEPDTSVADIL
-606 ERLAQ
+606 QRLAQ

-643 SAISDRLL
+643 SAISERLT

-658 ENIVP
+658 NTIVP
-663 NIEAISGSETKI
+663 NIEAIAGFETNI

-711 SILWELGDQRE
+711 SVLWELGDQQE
-722 TRTINQPTAN
+722 TRTINQPTGNA
-732 VGYALGAVPL
+732 GYALGAVPL
-742 GTSLGSVVPYVE
+742 GTSLGSVVPYVQ
-754 NYEIKNNTIDVG
+754 NHEIKNNTIDVG

-825 GKMILTGLLRIYTEP
+825 GKMVLTGLLRIYTEP

-847 ANFDNLE
+847 SNFENLE

-872 GTKIV
+872 GTNVV
-877 SHFAGLDSYW
+877 SHSAGLNPYW
-887 ENSNN
+887 ENSSN
-892 RQSFRM
+892 RRSFRM
-898 DSENI
+898 DSDNI
-903 FSNIPT
+903 FSTVPT
-909 EELFYPQIVS
+909 EFLSYGEIS
-919 GSVSAS
+919 ASVSAS
-925 AYPLGQDLVSKNQSL
+925 AYPLGRDSLSQNQSS
-940 VTSKI
+940 VNSKI
-945 ANFMKK
+945 ANFMKQ
-951 STRSEG
+951 STRTEG
-957 FSSYTQQ
+957 FSSYNQQ
-964 DVAGIQSSA
+964 DVGGIQSSA
-973 LIFNGPYPVPAYQ
+973 LIFNGPYPVPKLN
-986 TTPETSDLSG
+986 ETELS
-996 SSERDLVNYVYKNLD
+996 SATDRDLLNYVFKDLD
-1011 TDYRHVGTRMRIIGK
+1011 TDYKQVGTRMRIIGK
-1026 RKNDKNQS
+1026 TKDDKTQS
-1034 ALNSIPLFD
+1034 ALNPMELFNV
-1043 IDKSVDNVNAE
+1043 DKNVGNLNTE
-1054 KLYGGSGG
+1054 KIYGGSGG

-1086 LDYYGATASA
+1086 LAYYGSTASA

-1111 TSYNSV
+1111 VSYNSV
-1117 IENIIFYKV
+1117 IENVIFYKV
-1126 EKTPYSS
+1126 EKTPYKV
-1133 QKPKKENIAVPKKL
+1133 QKTKKLNIAVPKKL
-1147 WGSLARILVDE
+1147 WGTLARIIVDE
-1158 GKFVGSDRLTSQEIP
+1158 GKFVGSDRLTSQDVP
-1173 VYDLSLDA
+1173 VYDLALDA
-1181 NIHRNARG
+1181 DIKRNSNG
-1189 IYRIDF
+1189 IYRINF

-1206 VSDINPLQLPSNG
+1206 VTDDNPLQMPSNG

-1224 FTRGSSKCMFEN
+1224 FTRGSSRCMFEN
-1236 IYALKNIKEQDV
+1236 IYALKNAREEDV
-1248 EIEEKISNTMSAES
+1248 PLGERVRNTISADS
-1262 LRKYSLPAAIQRT
+1262 LRKYSLPAMIQNT
-1275 YLSSISTETKP
+1275 YLSSITTETKP
-1286 TVDFYFEEFGTIL
+1286 TVDFYFEEFGTIM

-1316 IAKIVPPFSIE
+1316 IAKIVPPFTVE
-1327 KSYEISGFLPGSYGA
+1327 KSYEIAGFLPGSYGA

-1351 KAIDLSESSSNR
+1351 KAIDLSESSTNR
-1363 IMIQG
+1363 VMIQG

-1380 VDDYFKELSNFSDPV
+1380 VDDYFRELSNFSDPV
-1395 ITSSNLIVSPGRS
+1395 ISSSNLIVSPGRS

-1414 IRNSRAIYGNKSFS
+1414 IRNSRAVYGNKAFS

-1442 IMQWV
+1442 MMKWI
-1447 LNKTIKPRKVFEIDT
+1447 LDKTIRPRKVFEIDT
-1462 FGTQYVQLGDI
+1462 FGTQHIQLGDI

-1484 KLVDEDKRFVVL
+1484 KLVNEDKRFVVI
-1496 SMVYNR
+1496 STNYNR
-1502 SSSDIKSQLRLMEV
+1502 SSSEVKTQLRLMEV

>member
-1 MFSDNDLINHLQTKN
+1 MFSDSDLINHIQTKN
-16 GVSLDSLVI
+16 SIDVDSLII
-25 AEWNQNDLSN
+25 AEWNQNDLLN
-35 LDNYGNYRYRPDDAN
+35 LDNYGNYRFRPDSAS
-50 VVYRTLYPEY
+50 VIYRTLYPEY

-68 YTDALDSSYISE
+68 YTNALESNYISE
-80 YKTEDPNEPL
+80 YKTDNPNEPL
-90 TFLTGETS
+90 TFYSGETS

-135 DSIRSGRRPRYYFS
+135 DSIRSGKRPRYYFC

-163 EAGEEFGI
+163 EDGQEFGI
-171 SSTASTA
+171 SSQAATFFTA
-178 FTTGDASYKI
+178 GDPSYKI
-188 KDCAPFVVYKN
+188 NDCVPFVSYKN
-199 NVATNRIVV
+199 QVATNRIVI

-215 DPEAF
+215 DPTAV
-220 GINGEFLVPGNI
+220 GINGEFLVPGRI
-232 RVGNKIIEDP
+232 RSNNNLVIDP
-242 LQDVAKSSIPKRW
+242 LQDITKSSIPKRW
-255 KIQYLDENNNW
+255 KIQYLDTNNNW
-266 TNAITFSETSTRTDG
+266 LDAATFNESSTRRDG

-296 IKIPERF
+296 VKIPERF
-303 KTNFHLYKYLNT
+303 KTNFHLYQYLDNT
-315 TSQLPNTSSLS
+315 NQLPDTSIYNSGLR
-326 TNVVDGDA
+326 VRDGDA
-334 YIVGSSTTSLGTLY
+334 YIVGSSATEPGILY
-348 IWSQEDEEWTIHG
+348 VWSQEDEEWKTSNA
-361 VEYGFSLLEDD
+361 EYGFSLLEED

-377 GLIKKV
+377 GLIKKI
-383 LNPDYFVIEGNNTYR
+383 LNPDYFNLGNNYIYR
-398 DFIFIKGIRVV
+398 EFTFIKGIRVV
-409 VETMYAPNKTF
+409 VETMYAPNKPF
-420 DLIELSPRLKVDI
+420 ELIELSPRLKVDM
-433 TDYVIDYDINKNLM
+433 TNYVLDYEVNKNLM

-461 TGGIN
+461 TGAVN
-466 LSNHDGAFTE
+466 LSNHDGVFTE
-476 LNSFN
+476 LNVFN
-481 NTTKTGSIIANNL
+481 NTTRTGSIIANNL

-504 TVLNVNGYDK
+504 SILDVNGYDK
-514 FIPLKTLY
+514 FIPLKTFY
-522 SENSA
+522 SENA
-527 IATSGMEDVSLNLR
+527 AVATSGMQDVSLSLR

-548 SNNAASIF
+548 SNNATSIF
-556 LQNSTLTKAT
+556 LQNSTLTKAV

-595 VEPDVSVAEVL
+595 VEPDASVAEVL
-606 ERLAQ
+606 QRLAQ

-630 EYLMPDVSVRDDN
+630 EYLMPDISVRDDN
-643 SAISDRLL
+643 SAISERLT

-658 ENIVP
+658 NNIVP
-663 NIEAISGSETKI
+663 NIETIAGFETKI

-711 SILWELGDQRE
+711 AILWELGDQQE
-722 TRTINQPTAN
+722 ARTINQPTGN

-742 GTSLGSVVPYVE
+742 GTSLGSAVPTVVNHQIV
-754 NYEIKNNTIDVG
+754 NNTVDVG

-790 QQYQVDSPSASATNG
+790 QQYQVDAPSASATNG

-847 ANFDNLE
+847 SNFDNLE

-872 GTKIV
+872 GTIV
-877 SHFAGLDSYW
+877 ANHSAGLNPYW
-887 ENSNN
+887 ENSAN
-892 RQSFRM
+892 RKSFRM
-898 DSENI
+898 DSINI
-903 FSNIPT
+903 FDTKPIEFLPSKP
-909 EELFYPQIVS
+909 VS

-925 AYPLGQDLVSKNQSL
+925 AYPLGNDTISQSQSSI
-940 VTSKI
+940 TSKI
-945 ANFMKK
+945 ANFMKQ
-951 STRSEG
+951 SSRTEG
-957 FSSYTQQ
+957 FSSYNQQ
-964 DVAGIQSSA
+964 AVGGIQSSA
-973 LIFNGPYPVPAYQ
+973 LIFSGPYPIPSLQ
-986 TTPETSDLSG
+986 NTGLS
-996 SSERDLVNYVYKNLD
+996 SSIDKDLVNYVYKDLD

-1026 RKNDKNQS
+1026 RKDDKTQS
-1034 ALNSIPLFD
+1034 ALNPMDLFSID
-1043 IDKSVDNVNAE
+1043 RSVANLN
-1054 KLYGGSGG
+1054 LTTLSGGAGG
-1062 IGYMVDTSTN
+1062 IGYMVDIDTN

-1086 LDYYGATASA
+1086 LKYYGSTASA
-1096 ASSASVV
+1096 AAT
-1103 SGSVVSGS
+1103 SGSVSLN
-1111 TSYNSV
+1111 TV

-1126 EKTPYSS
+1126 EKTPYST
-1133 QKPKKENIAVPKKL
+1133 QEPGKTNIAVPKKL

-1158 GKFVGSDRLTSQEIP
+1158 GKFVGSDRLTSQDIP

-1181 NIHRNARG
+1181 DIRRNSSG

-1195 SIYLNNRLIGT
+1195 SIYLNNKLIGT
-1206 VSDINPLQLPSNG
+1206 FSDTSPLQMPSSG

-1236 IYALKNIKEQDV
+1236 IYALKNIKEEDV
-1248 EIEEKISNTMSAES
+1248 SLREKVKNTVSVES
-1262 LRKYSLPAAIQRT
+1262 LRKYSLPAIIQNT
-1275 YLSSISTETKP
+1275 YLSSIGTETRP

-1316 IAKIVPPFSIE
+1316 IAKIVPPFTVE
-1327 KSYEISGFLPGSYGA
+1327 KSYEIVGFLPGSYGA
-1342 EFLIFNTTD
+1342 EFLIFNITD
-1351 KAIDLSESSSNR
+1351 KAIDLSENSTNR

-1395 ITSSNLIVSPGRS
+1395 TTSANLIVSPGRS
-1408 EKIYDS
+1408 EKIYDN
-1414 IRNSRAIYGNKSFS
+1414 IKNSRSVYGNKSFS
-1428 INSVYIQNEDSAKD
+1428 LNSVYIQNEDSAKD
-1442 IMQWV
+1442 VMKWI
-1447 LNKTIKPRKVFEIDT
+1447 LDKTIRPRKVFEIDT
-1462 FGTQYVQLGDI
+1462 FATAHVQLGDI

-1484 KLVDEDKRFVVL
+1484 KMVDENKKFVVI
-1496 SMVYNR
+1496 SAQYGR
-1502 SSSDIKSQLRLMEV
+1502 SSSNVKSQLRVMEV